1 MLLKL
6 YEKNNSAAD
15 LQQVI
20 DILNNGGIII
30 YPTDT
35 MYAIGCHG
43 LKERAIERI
52 CQLKAIDPKKNNLS
66 IICYD
71 LSSISEYAKFDNNT
85 FKLMKRNLPGP
96 FTFILNGTV
105 RLPKIFRNRK
115 EVGTRM
121 PDPPII
127 QELAR
132 FLDAPIMTTTLPYE
146 ENEDIEYCTDPEL
159 IDEKFGNIVDLVI
172 DGGIGGIES
181 STIVDCT
188 NGEAE
193 IVRQGK
199 GWLDEG

>member
-6 YEKNNSAAD
+6 YEKNNNPAD

-20 DILNNGGIII
+20 DILNDGGIII

-52 CQLKAIDPKKNNLS
+52 CQLKNTDPKKNNLS

-71 LSSISEYAKFDNNT
+71 LSSISEYSKFDNNT
-85 FKLMKRNLPGP
+85 FKLMKRNLPGA

-115 EVGTRM
+115 EVGIRM
-121 PDPPII
+121 PDHPII

-132 FLDAPIMTTTLPYE
+132 LLDAPIMTATLPHD

-172 DGGIGGIES
+172 DGGIGGIEG
-181 STIVDCT
+181 STVVDCT
-188 NGEAE
+188 GGEAE